1 MPFVQVPN
9 NRARLEGR
17 VISRA
22 RKDPSYADLLRRDPR
37 AALELETGAPL
48 PPNLH
53 VLVVEETPQ
62 LLCLVIPT
70 HLGGMDSQAASS
82 VRGGPRRRVSP
93 DKKVLDEIRG

>member
-1 MPFVQVPN
+1 MPFVDVPT

-22 RKDPSYADLLRRDPR
+22 RKDPSYAELLRRDPR
-37 AALELETGAPL
+37 AALELEVGTSL
-48 PPNLH
+48 PPDLH

-82 VRGGPRRRVSP
+82 LRGGPRRRKTRA
-93 DKKVLDEIRG
+93 KKIPH